1 VNKLHGTLPTHGF
14 WQWRLRD
21 FRAAY
26 IRLPATL
33 ISGVI
38 APEGGDDKALL
49 EAVNGAGDAREW
61 VTEAERMR

>member
-1 VNKLHGTLPTHGF
+1 MNKLHGTLPTPGF

-26 IRLPATL
+26 PAARDW
-33 ISGVI
+33 VI

-49 EAVNGAGDAREW
+49 EAVNGAGDAREL